1 MIKANAEI
9 RNSLREAGVPVWR
22 LALAMGVCENT
33 ILRRMRVELSAK
45 DKKKYLDIIKDLK
58 EKTA

>member
-9 RNSLREAGVPVWR
+9 RNALREAGVPVWR

-33 ILRRMRVELSAK
+33 ILRRMRVELLAE
-45 DKKKYLDIIKDLK
+45 DKKKYLDIIEKLK

>member
-9 RNSLREAGVPVWR
+9 RNALREAGVPVWR

-33 ILRRMRVELSAK
+33 ILRRMRVELPSE
-45 DKKKYLDIIKDLK
+45 DKKKYLDIIKELK

>member
-9 RNSLREAGVPVWR
+9 RNALREAGVPVWR

-33 ILRRMRVELSAK
+33 ILRRMRVELSAE